1 MTRTPLDVAR
11 AAWGEAL
18 PDWIEALAIE
28 CAKAS
33 QNRVAER
40 LGRSAAMISQIL
52 RAKYPGDL
60 AGFEERFRGVFQAQA
75 LDCPALGLIPSN
87 ECQDWRVKG
96 RVFAAGNPLRT
107 RMFRACA
114 ACPRNRSE
122 G

>member
-1 MTRTPLDVAR
+1 MTQTPLDVAR
-11 AAWGEAL
+11 AAWGDAL
-18 PDWIEALAIE
+18 PDWVEALALQ
-28 CAKAS
+28 CGRSS
-33 QNRVAER
+33 QNKVAER
-40 LGRSAAMISQIL
+40 LDRSAAMISQIL

-60 AGFEERFRGVFQAQA
+60 AGFEERFKGVFQAQA

-96 RVFAAGNPLRT
+96 RVWAPGNPRRT
-107 RMFRACA
+107 RMYRACR